1 MIGSPDARARDL
13 LARLR
18 QTPMRRGALSK
29 PARRRHTEISRAL
42 ASHGVPDELAR
53 RIAFQLVLKIDLD
66 ELAEADAIAAAAGI
80 LCEEIAALTHGL
92 GLAERQIVAVLPK
105 LSPAQIEELLD
116 ELTRRDRRIARTVL
130 DAALYAADPIAT
142 GRRYLAEYRLVARKL
157 QSVEPTL
164 ARTLANA
171 TFKAGVPFDKAMERV
186 ERFLTLLAS
195 QRDNPDIADLLARAG
210 FRDK

>member
-1 MIGSPDARARDL
+1 MGADARARDL
-13 LARLR
+13 LARIR

-29 PARRRHTEISRAL
+29 PARRRHADVSRAL
-42 ASHGVPDELAR
+42 AANGLPDELAR

-66 ELAEADAIAAAAGI
+66 ELADADALAAVAGI
-80 LCEEIAALTHGL
+80 LCGEIAVLTHRL

-116 ELTRRDRRIARTVL
+116 ELTRRDRKIARTVL
-130 DAALYAADPIAT
+130 DAALYAADPIDTA
-142 GRRYLAEYRLVARKL
+142 RRYLAEYRLVADKL

-171 TFKAGVPFDKAMERV
+171 TFKAGVPFKKAMERV
-186 ERFLTLLAS
+186 ERFLTLIAS
-195 QRDNPDIADLLARAG
+195 QRDDPEIANLLARAG
-210 FRDK
+210 LRDK